1 MRQAHRSTT
10 LSLLCFH
17 PGEVR
22 QELVAWRGAK
32 VERHSEYAN
41 VVEKFLE
48 VFESVLVYGFWFL
61 GGRNMKHHKPNTLK
75 TVIFKKTSLA
85 PASQVFEKQLFKFV
99 IKKYLFS
106 TRC

>member
-1 MRQAHRSTT
+1 MRQAHRSTA

-48 VFESVLVYGFWFL
+48 VFGLSSLVF
-61 GGRNMKHHKPNTLK
+61 RRT
-75 TVIFKKTSLA
+75 
-85 PASQVFEKQLFKFV
+85 
-99 IKKYLFS
+99 KYQ
-106 TRC
+106 TP

>member
-48 VFESVLVYGFWFL
+48 VFESVWFIVFGFKADET
-61 GGRNMKHHKPNTLK
+61 RN
-75 TVIFKKTSLA
+75 TVNQTPSK
-85 PASQVFEKQLFKFV
+85 QVF
-99 IKKYLFS
+99 
-106 TRC
+106 